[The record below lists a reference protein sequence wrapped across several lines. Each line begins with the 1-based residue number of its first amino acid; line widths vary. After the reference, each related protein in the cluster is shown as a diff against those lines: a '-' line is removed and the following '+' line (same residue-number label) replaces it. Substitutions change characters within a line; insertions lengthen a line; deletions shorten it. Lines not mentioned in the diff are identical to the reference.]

1 MRINS
6 GSTYRITSVGAL
18 LFAMTAPAFVSGC
31 DEIADAQSSL
41 CCGDFEVGAD
51 MSGVDFE
58 AGIEFNALAQ
68 AVGDFAGTAQGM
80 VSGVGNAC
88 KAIAV
93 DNGAAEDA
101 VTTTDPAA
109 ATEEWCAMAAATI
122 DAAVSAGASIS
133 VSAQPPN
140 CNISVSAQAKCEG
153 GCDVDVSCE
162 AELGNIEARCDPGKL
177 SGKCSGSCSGKC
189 EGSANLAVS
198 CTGTCEGTCQGTCNG
213 TCSVMGMMGRCN
225 GECDGEC
232 DGECRGSCEA
242 SAMAGATCEA
252 QCTGGCDVELTAPKC
267 KAELTPPS
275 AECTGNADCSASC
288 EASASAKAECTP
300 PAVEVIITGMVD
312 ATLEASLR
320 LHLPQIFLTA
330 KAQAEIMLGQ
340 IQAVGQLSA
349 NVAAS
354 GNLSVKAAACIIPIG
369 ATIETAVANLEAS
382 VSASVSIV
390 GKVGG

>member
-1 MRINS
+1 M
-6 GSTYRITSVGAL
+6 SVKNRNRRFASAAVLMAAMTMPAL
-18 LFAMTAPAFVSGC
+18 LSGC

-41 CCGDFEVGAD
+41 CCGGFEVGAD
-51 MSGVDFE
+51 LSGVDFE

-68 AVGDFAGTAQGM
+68 AVADFAGTAQAM

-109 ATEEWCAMAAATI
+109 ATEEWCVMAVATL
-122 DAAVSAGASIS
+122 DAAISAGASIS

-153 GCDVDVSCE
+153 SCDVDVSCE
-162 AELGNIEARCDPGKL
+162 AELGDISVRCDPGKL
-177 SGKCSGSCSGKC
+177 SGKCSAMCTGKC

-198 CTGTCEGTCQGTCNG
+198 CTGTCEGTCQGNCSGN
-213 TCSVMGMMGRCN
+213 CSVMGPMGRCN
-225 GECDGEC
+225 GECDAEC

-242 SAMAGATCEA
+242 TAMAGASCDA
-252 QCTGGCDVELTAPKC
+252 QCTGGCDVEVTAPKC

-275 AECTGNADCSASC
+275 AECTGNVDCSASC

-300 PAVEVIITGMVD
+300 PSVEVVITGMVD
-312 ATLEASLR
+312 ATLESSLR

-340 IQAVGQLSA
+340 IQALGELSA
-349 NVAAS
+349 SVAAS
-354 GNLSVKAAACIIPIG
+354 GDLSVKAAACIIPIG
-369 ATIETAVANLEAS
+369 ATIETAVLNVESS
-382 VSASVSIV
+382 VTASASIV
-390 GKVGG
+390 TTVGG